1 MIPLCLINVL
11 FLFQSS
17 KCFISVYLKEIQVLY
32 AVGWF
37 PACIPLQMLKVKHKA
52 CNTCHVTIYREVFPC
67 AFDIAKNINTNFILM
82 FTIDLVISRT
92 TKTT

>member
-32 AVGWF
+32 VAGWF
-37 PACIPLQMLKVKHKA
+37 PACIPLQMLKGKHKA
-52 CNTCHVTIYREVFPC
+52 CNTCHVTIYREGFPR
-67 AFDIAKNINTNFILM
+67 AFDIAKKHKYKFYFDIYNTSSYKLDN
-82 FTIDLVISRT
+82 
-92 TKTT
+92 